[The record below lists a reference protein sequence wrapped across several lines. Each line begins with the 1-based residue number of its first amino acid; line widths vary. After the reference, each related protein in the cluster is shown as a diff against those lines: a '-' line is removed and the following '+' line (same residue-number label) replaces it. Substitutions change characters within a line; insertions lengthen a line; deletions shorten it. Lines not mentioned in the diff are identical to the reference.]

1 MTRKYNPEHDE
12 LYDMLEKIRVAGWCN
27 MWGASPYLY
36 RMAGDKY
43 SKKEC
48 DEAHLEFIDDYENI
62 KKARGW
68 LEYYI
73 KKPD

>member
-1 MTRKYNPEHDE
+1 MTRKYNPEHNE
-12 LYDMLEKIRVAGWCN
+12 LYDMLEAIRVAGWCN

-43 SKKEC
+43 SQKEC
-48 DEAHLEFIDDYENI
+48 DEAHLEFIDDYDAI

-68 LEYYI
+68 PNYYI
-73 KKPD
+73 KK

>member
-1 MTRKYNPEHDE
+1 MTRKYNPEHDK
-12 LYDMLEKIRVAGWCN
+12 LYDMLEAIRVAGWCN

-36 RMAGDKY
+36 RMAGDEY
-43 SKKEC
+43 SKEEC
-48 DEAHLEFIDDYENI
+48 DEAHLEFIDDYEAI

-68 LEYYI
+68 PEYYI